1 MSMDVADTSGVH
13 SAMTRSLECVLQQ
26 SARDDRVYEFFMTAL
41 AEVPEALLPEC
52 PEDLLYK
59 LVSSLIPDVTSAE
72 VVNAANTLASRAVAL
87 REALLGRKHHPQF
100 LVS

>member
-1 MSMDVADTSGVH
+1 
-13 SAMTRSLECVLQQ
+13 MTRSLECVLQQ
-26 SARDDRVYEFFMTAL
+26 SDRDDQVYESLMTVL

-59 LVSSLIPDVTSAE
+59 LVSSLVPDVTSAE
-72 VVNAANTLASRAVAL
+72 VVKAVDALASRVVAL
-87 REALLGRKHHPQF
+87 REALLGRKHNPQF

>member
-1 MSMDVADTSGVH
+1 
-13 SAMTRSLECVLQQ
+13 MTRSLACVLQQ
-26 SARDDRVYEFFMTAL
+26 SDRDDKVYESLMTVL

-59 LVSSLIPDVTSAE
+59 LVSLLVPDVTNAE
-72 VVNAANTLASRAVAL
+72 VVNAVNALASRAVAL
-87 REALLGRKHHPQF
+87 REVLLGRKHNPQI

>member
-1 MSMDVADTSGVH
+1 
-13 SAMTRSLECVLQQ
+13 MTRSLECVLQQ
-26 SARDDRVYEFFMTAL
+26 SDRDDQVYESLMTVL

-52 PEDLLYK
+52 PEDLLYR
-59 LVSSLIPDVTSAE
+59 LVSSLVPDVTSAE

-87 REALLGRKHHPQF
+87 REALLGRKHQPQI